1 MAASRHPAAGI
12 EMELRKAGRSLKRTL
27 EANRR
32 SKSNAA
38 ANVREVG
45 RFLNRILGW
54 VVNSSAF
61 GAASIV
67 VILMAMVV
75 ADIFGRKV
83 LNKPVP
89 MSYEVG
95 AFMLVFIVFMGLAY
109 SQRQKAHIRVEFLTF
124 RMPEK
129 ARAVMDLLA
138 FTLGVAIYGAIF
150 YQTFKWSYHSF
161 EIGEYVAGLVNIPKW
176 PSQFAV
182 VFGALLLSLQFLSDW
197 INRFADVV
205 ALFRAPAQARAEVRS
220 GSEPA
225 GEPVAPD

>member
-1 MAASRHPAAGI
+1 MD
-12 EMELRKAGRSLKRTL
+12 LQW
-27 EANRR
+27 
-32 SKSNAA
+32 
-38 ANVREVG
+38 VG
-45 RFLNRILGW
+45 KILNRALGW
-54 VVNSSAF
+54 AVNTSAF

-109 SQRQKAHIRVEFLTF
+109 SQRQKAHIRVEILTL
-124 RMPEK
+124 RMPPK
-129 ARAVMDLLA
+129 IRAVMDMFA
-138 FTLGVAIYGAIF
+138 YTLGIGIYGLIF
-150 YQTFKWSYHSF
+150 YETFKWSYHSF

-182 VFGALLLSLQFLSDW
+182 AFGAILISLQFISDW
-197 INRFADVV
+197 VY
-205 ALFRAPAQARAEVRS
+205 RAVDLVILLRQPSGDPVAEVDELS
-220 GSEPA
+220 GDAAIEPA
-225 GEPVAPD
+225 ISD

>member
-1 MAASRHPAAGI
+1 MD
-12 EMELRKAGRSLKRTL
+12 LREAGRW
-27 EANRR
+27 
-32 SKSNAA
+32 
-38 ANVREVG
+38 
-45 RFLNRILGW
+45 LNRILGW
-54 VVNSSAF
+54 VINSSAF
-61 GAASIV
+61 GAAGIV
-67 VILMAMVV
+67 VILMGMVV

-109 SQRQKAHIRVEFLTF
+109 SQRQKAHIRVEFLTI

-182 VFGALLLSLQFLSDW
+182 VFGALLISLQFLSDW
-197 INRFADVV
+197 INRFAEVV
-205 ALFRAPAQARAEVRS
+205 ALFRTPAPAA
-220 GSEPA
+220 EPA
-225 GEPVAPD
+225 PAPEPSGEPALPD

>member
-1 MAASRHPAAGI
+1 MDWQS
-12 EMELRKAGRSLKRTL
+12 
-27 EANRR
+27 
-32 SKSNAA
+32 
-38 ANVREVG
+38 VG
-45 RFLNRILGW
+45 RNLSKALGW
-54 VVNSSAF
+54 AVNSSAF
-61 GAASIV
+61 GAAAIV

-109 SQRQKAHIRVEFLTF
+109 SQRQRAHIRVEILTL
-124 RMPEK
+124 RMPPRL
-129 ARAVMDLLA
+129 RAVMDLVA
-138 FTLGVAIYGAIF
+138 FTLGIAIYGAIF

-182 VFGALLLSLQFLSDW
+182 AFGALLISLQFISDW
-197 INRFADVV
+197 VYRVV
-205 ALFRAPAQARAEVRS
+205 DLVILFRQPAPSAAPVIAEAPADAA
-220 GSEPA
+220 EPA
-225 GEPVAPD
+225 ISD

>member
-1 MAASRHPAAGI
+1 MDLYA
-12 EMELRKAGRSLKRTL
+12 
-27 EANRR
+27 
-32 SKSNAA
+32 
-38 ANVREVG
+38 VG
-45 RFLNRILGW
+45 RFLSRALGW

-109 SQRQKAHIRVEFLTF
+109 SQRQRAHIRVEFLTL
-124 RMPEK
+124 RMPPRL
-129 ARAVMDLLA
+129 RAVMDLVA

-182 VFGALLLSLQFLSDW
+182 AFGALLISLQFLSDW
-197 INRFADVV
+197 VNRAVEVV
-205 ALFRAPAQARAEVRS
+205 ALFRKPPLAEETLPDAEPTA
-220 GSEPA
+220 EPA
-225 GEPVAPD
+225 SPD

>member
-1 MAASRHPAAGI
+1 MDI
-12 EMELRKAGRSLKRTL
+12 RT
-27 EANRR
+27 
-32 SKSNAA
+32 
-38 ANVREVG
+38 VG
-45 RFLNRILGW
+45 QFLNKIMGW
-54 VVNSSAF
+54 SVNASAF

-109 SQRQKAHIRVEFLTF
+109 SQRQKAHIRVEILTL
-124 RMPEK
+124 RMPPK
-129 ARAVMDLLA
+129 IRAAMDLFA
-138 FTLGVAIYGAIF
+138 YTLGIAIYGLIF
-150 YQTFKWSYHSF
+150 YETFKWSYHSF

-182 VFGALLLSLQFLSDW
+182 AFGALLISLQFISDW
-197 INRFADVV
+197 VYRAIDLVV
-205 ALFRAPAQARAEVRS
+205 LLRQPSAAEVPEVEELP
-220 GSEPA
+220 GDATVEPA
-225 GEPVAPD
+225 ISD

>member
-1 MAASRHPAAGI
+1 MDFRA
-12 EMELRKAGRSLKRTL
+12 
-27 EANRR
+27 
-32 SKSNAA
+32 
-38 ANVREVG
+38 VG
-45 RFLNRILGW
+45 RILEKILGW

-109 SQRQKAHIRVEFLTF
+109 SQRQRAHIRVEFLTL
-124 RMPEK
+124 RMPPRL
-129 ARAVMDLLA
+129 RAVMDLVA

-182 VFGALLLSLQFLSDW
+182 AFGALLISLQFLSDW
-197 INRFADVV
+197 VNRAAEVV
-205 ALFRAPAQARAEVRS
+205 ALFRESARQRQRRAARR
-220 GSEPA
+220 
-225 GEPVAPD
+225 

>member
-1 MAASRHPAAGI
+1 MDLYA
-12 EMELRKAGRSLKRTL
+12 
-27 EANRR
+27 
-32 SKSNAA
+32 
-38 ANVREVG
+38 VG
-45 RFLNRILGW
+45 RLLSKALGW

-109 SQRQKAHIRVEFLTF
+109 SQRQRAHIRVEFLTL
-124 RMPEK
+124 RMPPRL
-129 ARAVMDLLA
+129 RAVMDLVA
-138 FTLGVAIYGAIF
+138 FTLGIAIYGAIF

-182 VFGALLLSLQFLSDW
+182 AFGALLISLQFLSDW
-197 INRFADVV
+197 VNRFAEVLV
-205 ALFRAPAQARAEVRS
+205 LFRAPRL
-220 GSEPA
+220 SEDVLPA
-225 GEPVAPD
+225 GEPVGEPATPD